1 MDIRFVSESLLNQA
15 KAAGIAGKPL
25 HAVRFSRAFSGES
38 GEGYFLLYPDCLAAL
53 DRKFGEEFRL
63 RKLALDELSLL
74 KREQNGTKL
83 DFTLDTASGPI
94 SSSATFSE
102 AEALGKLLDA
112 LDLAAPAVSAAAS
125 APAPSAAADVKTAP
139 AREPQPAA
147 SVPGSKPKIEIPSSG
162 TSGSSGSLQL
172 FAAGLLYAAASDGAF
187 SPEQERLI
195 NQLIPS
201 DVLATALSYYNSTP
215 KETFFREIRNAFSEK
230 QQTSLIANQLE
241 VMMCDGDLRRIEMD
255 FIKVEAM
262 YLNYSSSKMYQ
273 IRELIILKNQ
283 LSALFA

>member
-1 MDIRFVSESLLNQA
+1 MDVRFVSESLLNQA
-15 KAAGIAGKPL
+15 KAAGIAGEPL

-53 DRKFGEEFRL
+53 DRKFGEEFQL

-102 AEALGKLLDA
+102 AEALGELLDA
-112 LDLAAPAVSAAAS
+112 LNLAAPAVSAA
-125 APAPSAAADVKTAP
+125 PAPSAAATVKP
-139 AREPQPAA
+139 EPQPAV

-162 TSGSSGSLQL
+162 NSGSSGSLQL

>member
-1 MDIRFVSESLLNQA
+1 MDVRFVSESLLNQA
-15 KAAGIAGKPL
+15 KAAGIAGEPL
-25 HAVRFSRAFSGES
+25 YAVRFSRAFSGES

-53 DRKFGEEFRL
+53 DRKFGEEFQL
-63 RKLALDELSLL
+63 RKLTLDELSLL

-102 AEALGKLLDA
+102 AEALGELLDA
-112 LDLAAPAVSAAAS
+112 LNLAAPAVSAA
-125 APAPSAAADVKTAP
+125 PAPSAAATVKP
-139 AREPQPAA
+139 EPQPAA

-283 LSALFA
+283 LSALFS

>member
-1 MDIRFVSESLLNQA
+1 MDVRFVSESLLNQA
-15 KAAGIAGKPL
+15 KAAGIAGEPL
-25 HAVRFSRAFSGES
+25 YAVRFSRAFSGES

-53 DRKFGEEFRL
+53 DRKFGEEFQL
-63 RKLALDELSLL
+63 RELTLDELSLL

-83 DFTLDTASGPI
+83 DFALDTASGPI
-94 SSSATFSE
+94 SASATFSE
-102 AEALGKLLDA
+102 AEALGELLDA
-112 LDLAAPAVSAAAS
+112 LNLAAPAVSAAAS
-125 APAPSAAADVKTAP
+125 ASAPAPSAAAIVKPEPHP
-139 AREPQPAA
+139 AV

>member
-1 MDIRFVSESLLNQA
+1 MDVRFVSESLLNQA
-15 KAAGIAGKPL
+15 KAAGIAGEPL
-25 HAVRFSRAFSGES
+25 YAVRFSRAFSGES

-53 DRKFGEEFRL
+53 DRKFGEEFQL
-63 RKLALDELSLL
+63 RKLTLDELSLL

-112 LDLAAPAVSAAAS
+112 LNLEAPA
-125 APAPSAAADVKTAP
+125 APAPSAAATVKPEPPP
-139 AREPQPAA
+139 AVSA
-147 SVPGSKPKIEIPSSG
+147 PGSKPKIEIPSSG
-162 TSGSSGSLQL
+162 NSGSSGSLQL

>member
-1 MDIRFVSESLLNQA
+1 MDVRFVSESLLNQA
-15 KAAGIAGKPL
+15 KAAGIAGEPL
-25 HAVRFSRAFSGES
+25 YAVRFSRAFSGES

-53 DRKFGEEFRL
+53 DRKFGEEFQL
-63 RKLALDELSLL
+63 RKLTLDELSLL

-83 DFTLDTASGPI
+83 DFALDTASGPI
-94 SSSATFSE
+94 SASATFSE
-102 AEALGKLLDA
+102 AEALGELLDA
-112 LDLAAPAVSAAAS
+112 LNLAAPAVSAA
-125 APAPSAAADVKTAP
+125 PAPSAAATVKP
-139 AREPQPAA
+139 EPQPAV

-201 DVLATALSYYNSTP
+201 DVLATALSYYNNTP

>member
-1 MDIRFVSESLLNQA
+1 MDVRFVSESLLNQA
-15 KAAGIAGKPL
+15 KAAGIAGEPL
-25 HAVRFSRAFSGES
+25 YAVRFSRAFSGES

-53 DRKFGEEFRL
+53 DRKFGEEFQL
-63 RKLALDELSLL
+63 RKLTLDELSLL

-102 AEALGKLLDA
+102 AEALGELLDA
-112 LDLAAPAVSAAAS
+112 LNLAAPAVSAA
-125 APAPSAAADVKTAP
+125 PAPSAAATVKP
-139 AREPQPAA
+139 EPQPAV

>member
-1 MDIRFVSESLLNQA
+1 MDVRFVSESLLNQA
-15 KAAGIAGKPL
+15 KAAGIAGEPL
-25 HAVRFSRAFSGES
+25 YAVRFSRAFSGES

-53 DRKFGEEFRL
+53 DRKFGEEFQL
-63 RKLALDELSLL
+63 RKLTLDELSLL

-83 DFTLDTASGPI
+83 DFALDTASGPI
-94 SSSATFSE
+94 SASATFSE
-102 AEALGKLLDA
+102 AEALGELLDA
-112 LDLAAPAVSAAAS
+112 LNLAAPAVSAAAS
-125 APAPSAAADVKTAP
+125 APALSAAATVKP
-139 AREPQPAA
+139 EPQPEPLAV
-147 SVPGSKPKIEIPSSG
+147 SVAGSKPKIEIPSSG

-215 KETFFREIRNAFSEK
+215 KETFFREIRNTFSEK

-241 VMMCDGDLRRIEMD
+241 VMMCDGDLCRIDMD

-273 IRELIILKNQ
+273 IRGICPVSPI
-283 LSALFA
+283 

>member
-1 MDIRFVSESLLNQA
+1 MDVRFVSESLLNQA
-15 KAAGIAGKPL
+15 KAAGIAGEPL
-25 HAVRFSRAFSGES
+25 YAVRFSRAFSGES

-53 DRKFGEEFRL
+53 DRKFGEEFQL
-63 RKLALDELSLL
+63 RKLTLDELSLL

-102 AEALGKLLDA
+102 AEALGELLDA
-112 LDLAAPAVSAAAS
+112 LNLAAPAVSAAAS
-125 APAPSAAADVKTAP
+125 ASAPAPSAAAIVKP
-139 AREPQPAA
+139 EPHPAA

>member
-1 MDIRFVSESLLNQA
+1 MDVRFVSESLLNQA
-15 KAAGIAGKPL
+15 KAAGIAGEPL

-63 RKLALDELSLL
+63 RKLALGELSLL

-94 SSSATFSE
+94 SASATFSE
-102 AEALGKLLDA
+102 AEALGELLDA
-112 LDLAAPAVSAAAS
+112 LNLAAPAVSAAAS
-125 APAPSAAADVKTAP
+125 AAAPAPSAAATVKP
-139 AREPQPAA
+139 EPQPAV

-215 KETFFREIRNAFSEK
+215 KETFFREIRNTFSEK

>member
-1 MDIRFVSESLLNQA
+1 MDVRFVSESLLNQA
-15 KAAGIAGKPL
+15 KAAGIAGEPL
-25 HAVRFSRAFSGES
+25 YAVRFSRAFSGES

-53 DRKFGEEFRL
+53 DRKFGEEFQL
-63 RKLALDELSLL
+63 RKLTLDELSLL

-83 DFTLDTASGPI
+83 DFALDTASGPI
-94 SSSATFSE
+94 SASATFSE
-102 AEALGKLLDA
+102 AEALGELLDA
-112 LDLAAPAVSAAAS
+112 LNLAAPAVSAAAS
-125 APAPSAAADVKTAP
+125 APALSAAATVKP
-139 AREPQPAA
+139 EPQPEPLAV
-147 SVPGSKPKIEIPSSG
+147 SVAGSKPKIEIPSSG

-215 KETFFREIRNAFSEK
+215 KETFFREIRNTFSEK

>member
-1 MDIRFVSESLLNQA
+1 MDVRFVSESLLNQA
-15 KAAGIAGKPL
+15 KAAGIAGEPL

-53 DRKFGEEFRL
+53 DRKFGEEFQL
-63 RKLALDELSLL
+63 RELTLDELSLL

-102 AEALGKLLDA
+102 AEALGELLDA
-112 LDLAAPAVSAAAS
+112 LNLAASAVSA
-125 APAPSAAADVKTAP
+125 APAPSAAATVKP
-139 AREPQPAA
+139 EPQPAV

-215 KETFFREIRNAFSEK
+215 KEAFFREIRNAFSEK

>member
-1 MDIRFVSESLLNQA
+1 MDVRFVSESLLNQA
-15 KAAGIAGKPL
+15 KAAGIAGEPL
-25 HAVRFSRAFSGES
+25 YAVRFSRAFSGES
-38 GEGYFLLYPDCLAAL
+38 GEGYFLLFPDCLAAL
-53 DRKFGEEFRL
+53 DRKFGEEFQL

-102 AEALGKLLDA
+102 AEALGELLDA
-112 LDLAAPAVSAAAS
+112 LNLAAPAVSAA
-125 APAPSAAADVKTAP
+125 PAPSAAATVKP
-139 AREPQPAA
+139 EPQPAVSA
-147 SVPGSKPKIEIPSSG
+147 PGSKPKIEIPSSG
-162 TSGSSGSLQL
+162 NSSSSGSLQL

-283 LSALFA
+283 LSALFS

>member
-1 MDIRFVSESLLNQA
+1 MDVRFVSESLLNQA
-15 KAAGIAGKPL
+15 KAAGIAGEPL
-25 HAVRFSRAFSGES
+25 YAVRFSRAFSGES

-53 DRKFGEEFRL
+53 DRKFGEEFQL

-102 AEALGKLLDA
+102 AEALGELLDA
-112 LDLAAPAVSAAAS
+112 LNLAAPAISAAAS
-125 APAPSAAADVKTAP
+125 APAPSAAATVKP
-139 AREPQPAA
+139 EPQPAA

-162 TSGSSGSLQL
+162 NSGSSGSLQL

>member
-1 MDIRFVSESLLNQA
+1 M
-15 KAAGIAGKPL
+15 KP
-25 HAVRFSRAFSGES
+25 
-38 GEGYFLLYPDCLAAL
+38 
-53 DRKFGEEFRL
+53 
-63 RKLALDELSLL
+63 
-74 KREQNGTKL
+74 
-83 DFTLDTASGPI
+83 
-94 SSSATFSE
+94 
-102 AEALGKLLDA
+102 
-112 LDLAAPAVSAAAS
+112 
-125 APAPSAAADVKTAP
+125 
-139 AREPQPAA
+139 EPQPAV

>member
-1 MDIRFVSESLLNQA
+1 MDVRFVSESLLNQA
-15 KAAGIAGKPL
+15 KASGIVGEPL
-25 HAVRFSRAFSGES
+25 YAVRFSRAFSGES
-38 GEGYFLLYPDCLAAL
+38 GEGYFLLFPDCLAAL
-53 DRKFGEEFRL
+53 DRKFGEEFQL

-102 AEALGKLLDA
+102 AEALGELLDA
-112 LDLAAPAVSAAAS
+112 LNLAASAVSAAAS
-125 APAPSAAADVKTAP
+125 APAQSAAADVKTAP

-162 TSGSSGSLQL
+162 NSGSSGSLQL

>member
-1 MDIRFVSESLLNQA
+1 MDVRFVSESLLNQA
-15 KAAGIAGKPL
+15 KAAGIAGEPL
-25 HAVRFSRAFSGES
+25 YAVRFSRAFSGES

-53 DRKFGEEFRL
+53 DRKFGEEFQL
-63 RKLALDELSLL
+63 RKLTLDELSLL

-83 DFTLDTASGPI
+83 DFALDTASGPI
-94 SSSATFSE
+94 SASATFSE
-102 AEALGKLLDA
+102 AEALGELLDA
-112 LDLAAPAVSAAAS
+112 LNLAAPAVSAA
-125 APAPSAAADVKTAP
+125 PAPSAAATVKP
-139 AREPQPAA
+139 EPQPAV

>member
-1 MDIRFVSESLLNQA
+1 M
-15 KAAGIAGKPL
+15 KP
-25 HAVRFSRAFSGES
+25 
-38 GEGYFLLYPDCLAAL
+38 
-53 DRKFGEEFRL
+53 
-63 RKLALDELSLL
+63 
-74 KREQNGTKL
+74 
-83 DFTLDTASGPI
+83 
-94 SSSATFSE
+94 
-102 AEALGKLLDA
+102 
-112 LDLAAPAVSAAAS
+112 
-125 APAPSAAADVKTAP
+125 
-139 AREPQPAA
+139 EPQPELLAV
-147 SVPGSKPKIEIPSSG
+147 SVAGSKPKIEIPSSG
-162 TSGSSGSLQL
+162 NSGSSGSLQL

>member
-1 MDIRFVSESLLNQA
+1 MDVRFVSESLLNQA
-15 KAAGIAGKPL
+15 KAAGIAGEPL
-25 HAVRFSRAFSGES
+25 YAVRFSRAFSGES
-38 GEGYFLLYPDCLAAL
+38 GEGYFLLYQDCLAAL
-53 DRKFGEEFRL
+53 DRKFGEEFQL
-63 RKLALDELSLL
+63 RKLTLDELSLL

-102 AEALGKLLDA
+102 AEALGELLDA
-112 LDLAAPAVSAAAS
+112 LNLAAPAVSAA
-125 APAPSAAADVKTAP
+125 PAPSAAATVKP
-139 AREPQPAA
+139 EPQPAA

-162 TSGSSGSLQL
+162 NSGSSGSLQL

-283 LSALFA
+283 LSALFS

>member
-1 MDIRFVSESLLNQA
+1 MDVRFVSESLLNQA

-102 AEALGKLLDA
+102 AEALGELLDA
-112 LDLAAPAVSAAAS
+112 LNLAAPAVSAAAS
-125 APAPSAAADVKTAP
+125 AAAPAPSAAATVKP
-139 AREPQPAA
+139 EPQPAV

-262 YLNYSSSKMYQ
+262 HLNYSSSKMYQ

>member
-1 MDIRFVSESLLNQA
+1 MDVRFVSESLLNQA
-15 KAAGIAGKPL
+15 KAAGIAGEPL
-25 HAVRFSRAFSGES
+25 YAVRFSRAFSGES
-38 GEGYFLLYPDCLAAL
+38 GEGYFLLFPDCLAAL
-53 DRKFGEEFRL
+53 DRKFGEEFQL

-112 LDLAAPAVSAAAS
+112 LNLAAPAVSAA
-125 APAPSAAADVKTAP
+125 PAPSAAATVKP
-139 AREPQPAA
+139 EPQPAA

-162 TSGSSGSLQL
+162 NSGSSGSLQL

>member
-1 MDIRFVSESLLNQA
+1 MDVRFVSESLLNQA
-15 KAAGIAGKPL
+15 KAAGIAGEPL
-25 HAVRFSRAFSGES
+25 YAVRFSRAFSGES
-38 GEGYFLLYPDCLAAL
+38 GEGYFLLFPDCLAAL
-53 DRKFGEEFRL
+53 DRKFGEEFQL

-102 AEALGKLLDA
+102 AEALGELLDA
-112 LDLAAPAVSAAAS
+112 LNLAAPAVSAA
-125 APAPSAAADVKTAP
+125 PAPSAAATVKP
-139 AREPQPAA
+139 EPQPAA

-162 TSGSSGSLQL
+162 NSGSSGSLQL

-215 KETFFREIRNAFSEK
+215 KETFFREVRNTFSEK

-283 LSALFA
+283 LSALFS

>member
-1 MDIRFVSESLLNQA
+1 MDVRFVSESLLNQA
-15 KAAGIAGKPL
+15 KAAGIAGEPL

-53 DRKFGEEFRL
+53 DRKFGEEFQL

-102 AEALGKLLDA
+102 AEALGELLDA
-112 LDLAAPAVSAAAS
+112 LNLAAPAVSAAAS
-125 APAPSAAADVKTAP
+125 APAPSAAATVKPEPAP
-139 AREPQPAA
+139 EPAV
-147 SVPGSKPKIEIPSSG
+147 SVPGSKPKIEIPSSSN
-162 TSGSSGSLQL
+162 SGSSGSLQL

-201 DVLATALSYYNSTP
+201 DVLATALSYYNNTP

>member
-1 MDIRFVSESLLNQA
+1 MDVRFVSESLLNQA
-15 KAAGIAGKPL
+15 KAAGIAGEPL
-25 HAVRFSRAFSGES
+25 YAVRFSRAFSGES
-38 GEGYFLLYPDCLAAL
+38 GEGYFLLYQDCLAAL
-53 DRKFGEEFRL
+53 DRKFGEEFQL
-63 RKLALDELSLL
+63 RKLTLDELSLL

-94 SSSATFSE
+94 SASATFSE
-102 AEALGKLLDA
+102 AEALGELLDA
-112 LDLAAPAVSAAAS
+112 LNLAAPAVSAAAS
-125 APAPSAAADVKTAP
+125 ASAPAPSAAAIVKPEPHP
-139 AREPQPAA
+139 AV

-162 TSGSSGSLQL
+162 NSGSSGSLQL

-283 LSALFA
+283 LSALFS

>member
-1 MDIRFVSESLLNQA
+1 MDVRFVSESLLNQA
-15 KAAGIAGKPL
+15 KAAGIAGEPL
-25 HAVRFSRAFSGES
+25 YAVRFSRAFSGES
-38 GEGYFLLYPDCLAAL
+38 GEGYFLLYQDCLAAL
-53 DRKFGEEFRL
+53 DRKFGEEFQL
-63 RKLALDELSLL
+63 RELTLDELSLL

-83 DFTLDTASGPI
+83 DFALDTASGPI
-94 SSSATFSE
+94 SASATFSE
-102 AEALGKLLDA
+102 AEALGELLDA
-112 LDLAAPAVSAAAS
+112 LNLAAPAVSAAAS
-125 APAPSAAADVKTAP
+125 ASAPAPSAAAIVKPEPHP
-139 AREPQPAA
+139 AV

-283 LSALFA
+283 LSALFS

>member
-1 MDIRFVSESLLNQA
+1 MDVRFVSESLLNQA
-15 KAAGIAGKPL
+15 KAAGIAGEPL
-25 HAVRFSRAFSGES
+25 YAVRFSRAFSGES
-38 GEGYFLLYPDCLAAL
+38 GEGYFLLYQDCLAAL
-53 DRKFGEEFRL
+53 DRKFGEEFQL
-63 RKLALDELSLL
+63 RKLTLDELSLL

-102 AEALGKLLDA
+102 AEALGELLDA
-112 LDLAAPAVSAAAS
+112 LNLAAPAVSAA
-125 APAPSAAADVKTAP
+125 PAPSAAVIVKP
-139 AREPQPAA
+139 EPQPAA

-162 TSGSSGSLQL
+162 NSGSSGSLQL

-262 YLNYSSSKMYQ
+262 FLNYSSSKMYQ

>member
-1 MDIRFVSESLLNQA
+1 MDVRFVSESLLNQA
-15 KAAGIAGKPL
+15 KAAGIAGEPL
-25 HAVRFSRAFSGES
+25 YAVRFSRAFSGES

-53 DRKFGEEFRL
+53 DRKFGEEFQL
-63 RKLALDELSLL
+63 RKLTLDELSLL

-102 AEALGKLLDA
+102 AEALGELLDA
-112 LDLAAPAVSAAAS
+112 LNLAAPAVSAA
-125 APAPSAAADVKTAP
+125 PAPSAAAPVKP
-139 AREPQPAA
+139 EPQPELLAV
-147 SVPGSKPKIEIPSSG
+147 SVAGSKPKIEIPSSG
-162 TSGSSGSLQL
+162 NSGSSGSLQL

>member
-1 MDIRFVSESLLNQA
+1 MDVRFVSESLLNQA
-15 KAAGIAGKPL
+15 KAAGIAGEPL

-53 DRKFGEEFRL
+53 DRKFGEEFQL
-63 RKLALDELSLL
+63 RKLTLDELSLL

-102 AEALGKLLDA
+102 AEALGELLDA
-112 LDLAAPAVSAAAS
+112 LNLAAPAVSAAAS
-125 APAPSAAADVKTAP
+125 APAPSAAATVKP
-139 AREPQPAA
+139 EPQPAA

-162 TSGSSGSLQL
+162 NSGSSGSLQL

-283 LSALFA
+283 LSALFS

>member
-1 MDIRFVSESLLNQA
+1 MDVRFVSESLLNQA
-15 KAAGIAGKPL
+15 KAAGIAGEPL
-25 HAVRFSRAFSGES
+25 YAVRFSRAFSGES

-53 DRKFGEEFRL
+53 DRKFGEEFQL
-63 RKLALDELSLL
+63 RELTLDELSLL

-83 DFTLDTASGPI
+83 DFALDTASGPI

-102 AEALGKLLDA
+102 AEALGELLDA
-112 LDLAAPAVSAAAS
+112 LNLAAPAVSAA
-125 APAPSAAADVKTAP
+125 PAPSAAAIVKP
-139 AREPQPAA
+139 EPQPAV

-162 TSGSSGSLQL
+162 NSGSSGSLQL

-215 KETFFREIRNAFSEK
+215 KETFFREIRNTFSEK

-262 YLNYSSSKMYQ
+262 YLN
-273 IRELIILKNQ
+273 
-283 LSALFA
+283 

>member
-1 MDIRFVSESLLNQA
+1 MDVRFVSESLLNQA
-15 KAAGIAGKPL
+15 KAAGITGEPL

-53 DRKFGEEFRL
+53 DRKFGEEFQL
-63 RKLALDELSLL
+63 RKLTLDELSLL

-102 AEALGKLLDA
+102 AEALGELLDA
-112 LDLAAPAVSAAAS
+112 LNLAAPAVSAA
-125 APAPSAAADVKTAP
+125 PAPSAAATVKP
-139 AREPQPAA
+139 EPQPAA
-147 SVPGSKPKIEIPSSG
+147 SVPGSKPKIEIPSSSN
-162 TSGSSGSLQL
+162 SGSSGSLQL

-201 DVLATALSYYNSTP
+201 DVLATALSYYNNTP

>member
-1 MDIRFVSESLLNQA
+1 MDVRFVSESLLNQA
-15 KAAGIAGKPL
+15 KAAGIAGEPL

-53 DRKFGEEFRL
+53 DRKFGEEFQL
-63 RKLALDELSLL
+63 RKLTLDELSLL

-102 AEALGKLLDA
+102 AEALGELLDA
-112 LDLAAPAVSAAAS
+112 LNLAAPAVSAA
-125 APAPSAAADVKTAP
+125 PAPSAAATVKPEP
-139 AREPQPAA
+139 ASEPQPAA

>member
-1 MDIRFVSESLLNQA
+1 MDVRFVSESLLNQA
-15 KAAGIAGKPL
+15 KAAGIAGEPL
-25 HAVRFSRAFSGES
+25 YAVRFSRAFSGES

-53 DRKFGEEFRL
+53 DRKFGEEFQL
-63 RKLALDELSLL
+63 RKLTLDELSLL

-102 AEALGKLLDA
+102 AEALGELLDA
-112 LDLAAPAVSAAAS
+112 LNLAAPAVSAAAS
-125 APAPSAAADVKTAP
+125 APALSAAATVKP
-139 AREPQPAA
+139 EPQPEPLAV
-147 SVPGSKPKIEIPSSG
+147 SVAGSKPKIEIPSSG

-262 YLNYSSSKMYQ
+262 HLNYSSSKMYQ

-283 LSALFA
+283 LSALFS

>member
-1 MDIRFVSESLLNQA
+1 MDVRFVSESLLNQA
-15 KAAGIAGKPL
+15 KAAGIAGEPL
-25 HAVRFSRAFSGES
+25 YAVRFSRAFSGES
-38 GEGYFLLYPDCLAAL
+38 GEGYFLLYQDCLAAL
-53 DRKFGEEFRL
+53 DRKFGEEFQL
-63 RKLALDELSLL
+63 RKLTLDELSLL

-102 AEALGKLLDA
+102 AEALGELLDA
-112 LDLAAPAVSAAAS
+112 LNLAAPAVSAA
-125 APAPSAAADVKTAP
+125 PAPSAAAIVK
-139 AREPQPAA
+139 
-147 SVPGSKPKIEIPSSG
+147 PGSKPKIEIPSSG
-162 TSGSSGSLQL
+162 NSGSSGSLQL

-215 KETFFREIRNAFSEK
+215 KETFFREIRNTFSEK

-262 YLNYSSSKMYQ
+262 SLNYSSSKMYQ

>member
-1 MDIRFVSESLLNQA
+1 MDVRFVSESLLNQA
-15 KAAGIAGKPL
+15 KAAGIAGEPL
-25 HAVRFSRAFSGES
+25 YAVRFSRAFSGES

-53 DRKFGEEFRL
+53 DRKFGEEFQL
-63 RKLALDELSLL
+63 RKLTLDELSLL

-83 DFTLDTASGPI
+83 DFALDTASGPI
-94 SSSATFSE
+94 SASATFSE
-102 AEALGKLLDA
+102 AEALGELLDA
-112 LDLAAPAVSAAAS
+112 LNLAAPAVSAAAS
-125 APAPSAAADVKTAP
+125 ASAPAPSAAAIVKPEPHP
-139 AREPQPAA
+139 AV

-283 LSALFA
+283 LSALFS

>member
-1 MDIRFVSESLLNQA
+1 MDVRFVSESLLNQA
-15 KAAGIAGKPL
+15 KAAGIAGEPL
-25 HAVRFSRAFSGES
+25 YAVRFSRAFSGES

-53 DRKFGEEFRL
+53 DRKFGEEFQL
-63 RKLALDELSLL
+63 RKLTLDELSLL

-102 AEALGKLLDA
+102 AEALGELLDA
-112 LDLAAPAVSAAAS
+112 LNLAAPAVSAA
-125 APAPSAAADVKTAP
+125 PAPSAAATVKP
-139 AREPQPAA
+139 EPQPAA

-215 KETFFREIRNAFSEK
+215 KETFFREICNAFSEK

>member
-1 MDIRFVSESLLNQA
+1 MDVRFVSESLLNQA
-15 KAAGIAGKPL
+15 KAAGIAGEPL
-25 HAVRFSRAFSGES
+25 YAVRFSRAFSGES
-38 GEGYFLLYPDCLAAL
+38 GEGYFLLYPACLAAL
-53 DRKFGEEFRL
+53 DRKFGEEFQL

-102 AEALGKLLDA
+102 AEALGELLDA
-112 LDLAAPAVSAAAS
+112 LNLAAPAVSAAAS
-125 APAPSAAADVKTAP
+125 APAPSAAATVKPEPAP
-139 AREPQPAA
+139 EPAV

-215 KETFFREIRNAFSEK
+215 KETFFREIRNTFSEK

>member
-1 MDIRFVSESLLNQA
+1 MDVRFVSESLLNQA
-15 KAAGIAGKPL
+15 KAAGIAGEPL
-25 HAVRFSRAFSGES
+25 YAVRFSRAFSGES

-53 DRKFGEEFRL
+53 DRKFGEEFQL
-63 RKLALDELSLL
+63 RKLTLDELSLL

-102 AEALGKLLDA
+102 AEALGELLDA
-112 LDLAAPAVSAAAS
+112 LNLAASAVSAAAS
-125 APAPSAAADVKTAP
+125 APAPSAAATVKP
-139 AREPQPAA
+139 EPQPAA

-162 TSGSSGSLQL
+162 NSGSSGSLQL

-283 LSALFA
+283 LSALFS

>member
-1 MDIRFVSESLLNQA
+1 MDVRFVSESLLNQA
-15 KAAGIAGKPL
+15 KAAGIAGEPL

-94 SSSATFSE
+94 SASATFSE
-102 AEALGKLLDA
+102 AEALGELLDA
-112 LDLAAPAVSAAAS
+112 LNLAAPAVSAAAS
-125 APAPSAAADVKTAP
+125 VPAPSAAATVKP
-139 AREPQPAA
+139 EPQPAV

-162 TSGSSGSLQL
+162 NSGSSGSLQL

>member
-1 MDIRFVSESLLNQA
+1 MDVRFVSESLLNQA
-15 KAAGIAGKPL
+15 KAAGIAGEPL
-25 HAVRFSRAFSGES
+25 YAVRFSRAFSGES
-38 GEGYFLLYPDCLAAL
+38 GEGYFLLYQDCLAAL
-53 DRKFGEEFRL
+53 DRKFGEEFQL
-63 RKLALDELSLL
+63 RKLTLDELSLL

-102 AEALGKLLDA
+102 AEALGELLDA
-112 LDLAAPAVSAAAS
+112 LNLAAPAVSAAAS
-125 APAPSAAADVKTAP
+125 APALSAAATVKP
-139 AREPQPAA
+139 EPQPEPLAV
-147 SVPGSKPKIEIPSSG
+147 SVAGSKPKIEIPSSG

-215 KETFFREIRNAFSEK
+215 KETFFREIRNTFSEK

>member
-1 MDIRFVSESLLNQA
+1 MDVRFVSESLLNQA

-53 DRKFGEEFRL
+53 DRKFGEEFQL
-63 RKLALDELSLL
+63 RKLAPDELSLL

-102 AEALGKLLDA
+102 AEALGELLDA
-112 LDLAAPAVSAAAS
+112 LNLAAPAVSAA
-125 APAPSAAADVKTAP
+125 PAPSAAATVKP
-139 AREPQPAA
+139 EPQPAV

-162 TSGSSGSLQL
+162 NSGSSGSLQL
-172 FAAGLLYAAASDGAF
+172 FAAGLLYSAASDGAF

-255 FIKVEAM
+255 FIKVETM
-262 YLNYSSSKMYQ
+262 HLNYSSSKMYQ

-283 LSALFA
+283 LSALFS